1 MKTLIGMLV
10 GMVALGSLAMG
21 SDTLVP
27 RVEGK
32 DEAGLRKLMGRKA
45 VVFGKVLEVRDWEG
59 NGGEGTGINFVNL
72 EGGKFTLVCFERN
85 YGKFKELPAVEM
97 DGKYVEVVGVI
108 KEYKGKLQIE
118 LTGPEQVKV
127 VRVPDPPV
135 VSGEGGAEVP
145 VKGG

>member
-1 MKTLIGMLV
+1 
-10 GMVALGSLAMG
+10 MG

-145 VKGG
+145 VKGGTEKQAVDPKKFFKE